1 MKTEYYIGTSEV
13 SKEVYD
19 TVQMYK
25 ESNLLLTYENEKY
38 KKALEIIKKFGLE
51 IHITELN
58 AFVTSKTIKGIFNAY
73 IYITDKKDE
82 IELLKSLKEILK

>member
-58 AFVTSKTIKGIFNAY
+58 AFVTSKTIKGIFNAR